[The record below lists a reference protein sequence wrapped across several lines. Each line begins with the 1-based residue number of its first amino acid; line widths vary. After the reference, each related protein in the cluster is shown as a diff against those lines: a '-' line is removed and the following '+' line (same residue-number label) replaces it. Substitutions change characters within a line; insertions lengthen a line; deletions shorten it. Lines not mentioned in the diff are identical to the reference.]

1 MDREHPTN
9 AELESQFNERNNNLR
24 KDISSIVN
32 TVCISTVC
40 QVHKNKLIIIRLLLK
55 LKTF

>member
-32 TVCISTVC
+32 TVCVYQLCMSST
-40 QVHKNKLIIIRLLLK
+40 QK
-55 LKTF
+55 